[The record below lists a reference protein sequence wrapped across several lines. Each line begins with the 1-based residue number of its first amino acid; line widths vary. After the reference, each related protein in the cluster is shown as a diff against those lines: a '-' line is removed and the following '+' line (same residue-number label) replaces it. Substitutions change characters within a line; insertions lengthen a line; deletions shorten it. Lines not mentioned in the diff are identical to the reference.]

1 MKFYSKALAI
11 AYLIS
16 VVGLLLLELNQFQKV
31 DRLRGQISQSY
42 ELISGRDEGIRL
54 ELEYRRFRSIT
65 AKYVF
70 GEKLLEVSSD
80 PDAAQ
85 NVSHEMVA
93 QWFDILWSRVFSINS
108 VGVEI
113 PEAKH
118 ERFNNLLIN
127 LRGTLREIDPL
138 VQKLRPG
145 NLIGFRDIEDALA
158 PYEEDITSMAAAIG
172 QMRVE
177 RASMLQKR
185 LDAAL
190 VSMDTLLL
198 SSAAGGVLILTLF
211 GVEAYRARKEESRI
225 KGREARIRFLAEHD
239 ALTGLG
245 NRSFLNEKMN
255 RFIDYADAHGEGF
268 NLILFD
274 LDKFKDVNDTF
285 GHPMGDRLLK
295 NAAARLTAIFSGEAD
310 IVTRLGG
317 DEFAVLQRADFA
329 TSEKMVEEV
338 ISALSSAF
346 ELSGNDIRISSSVG
360 ISRYP
365 DLSHSAEEL
374 LRDADLALYEAKKQG
389 RQRYCLYETGMSV
402 AIQNRVCLE
411 ADLRHTLQCGGD
423 GLEVYY
429 QPQVTTDLKS
439 GTCKVTGVEALVRW
453 FHPEQGQIPTLDF
466 INIAEDAGLIGT
478 LSDWIFKEACT
489 DLVNWH
495 QSGFKLHLS
504 INLSPHQL
512 NNDKLASELIQLLDR
527 TGIDPNYLTLEIT
540 ESVDVKDTRKAA
552 KMLSQLS
559 ARGISLAM
567 DDFGTGYSNL
577 GYLKSL
583 PLDILKIDRSFV
595 KQLEDKEEDRKLVR
609 GIINLARG
617 MGLKI
622 IAEGVETEEQMH
634 FLQAQKCHT
643 FQGYLFGRPMHK
655 LSVLALLA
663 NVEPNVLNE
672 TILLPDLSDP
682 SETNMDPSP
691 KEKCPS

>member
-16 VVGLLLLELNQFQKV
+16 VVGLLFLELSQFQRV

-42 ELISGRDEGIRL
+42 EMISGRDEGIRL

-65 AKYVF
+65 GKYVF
-70 GEKLLEVSSD
+70 GEKLQEVGAD
-80 PDAAQ
+80 PDTAQ
-85 NVSHEMVA
+85 NVSHDMVV

-108 VGVEI
+108 VGVEV

-118 ERFNNLLIN
+118 DKFNTLLIN
-127 LRGTLREIDPL
+127 LRTSLREVDPM
-138 VQKLRPG
+138 VQTLRPG
-145 NLIGFRDIEDALA
+145 NLIAFRKIEDILA
-158 PYEEDITSMAAAIG
+158 PYEEDITSMAASIA
-172 QMRVE
+172 QTRAE
-177 RASMLQKR
+177 RASLLQKR
-185 LDAAL
+185 LDGAL
-190 VSMDTLLL
+190 TSMDTLLL

-211 GVEAYRARKEESRI
+211 GTEAYRARKEESRI

-295 NAAARLTAIFSGEAD
+295 NAAARLTAIFYGEAD

-317 DEFAVLQRADFA
+317 DEFAVLQRADLA
-329 TSEKMVEEV
+329 TSERIVAQV
-338 ISALSSAF
+338 IKALSSAF

-389 RQRYCLYETGMSV
+389 RQRYCLYETSMSI

-411 ADLRHTLQCGGD
+411 ADLRHALQCGGD

-429 QPQVTTDLKS
+429 QPQVSTNLKS
-439 GTCKVTGVEALVRW
+439 GVCKVTGVEALVRW
-453 FHPEQGQIPTLDF
+453 FHPDLGQIPTLDF

-478 LSDWIFKEACT
+478 LSDWIFREACT

-495 QSGFKLHLS
+495 QSGFKLRLS
-504 INLSPHQL
+504 INLSPQQL
-512 NNDKLASELIQLLDR
+512 NNKNLATEIIQLLER
-527 TGIDPNYLTLEIT
+527 TGADPNYLTLEIT
-540 ESVDVKDTRKAA
+540 ESVDVKDTCKAA

-583 PLDILKIDRSFV
+583 PLDILKIDRAFV
-595 KQLEDKEEDRKLVR
+595 KQIEDNEEDRKLVR

-617 MGLKI
+617 MGLKV

-634 FLQAQKCHT
+634 FLQAHKCSI

-663 NVEPNVLNE
+663 NVEPDVLNN
-672 TILLPDLSDP
+672 TISLPDLSGPPRTIVDP
-682 SETNMDPSP
+682 
-691 KEKCPS
+691 

>member
-16 VVGLLLLELNQFQKV
+16 VVGLLFLELSQFQRV

-42 ELISGRDEGIRL
+42 EMISGRDEGIRL

-65 AKYVF
+65 GKYVF
-70 GEKLLEVSSD
+70 GEKLQEVGAD
-80 PDAAQ
+80 PDTAQ
-85 NVSHEMVA
+85 NVSHDMVV

-108 VGVEI
+108 VGVEV

-118 ERFNNLLIN
+118 DKFNTLLIN
-127 LRGTLREIDPL
+127 LRTSLREVDPM
-138 VQKLRPG
+138 VQTLRPG
-145 NLIGFRDIEDALA
+145 NLIAFRKIEDILA
-158 PYEEDITSMAAAIG
+158 PYEEDITSMAASIA
-172 QMRVE
+172 QTRAE
-177 RASMLQKR
+177 RASLLQKR
-185 LDAAL
+185 LDGAL
-190 VSMDTLLL
+190 TSMDMLLL

-211 GVEAYRARKEESRI
+211 GTEAYRARKEESRI

-255 RFIDYADAHGEGF
+255 RFIDSADAHGEGF

-295 NAAARLTAIFSGEAD
+295 NAAARLTAIFCGEAD

-317 DEFAVLQRADFA
+317 DEFAVLQRADLA
-329 TSEKMVEEV
+329 TSERIVAQV
-338 ISALSSAF
+338 IKALSSAF

-389 RQRYCLYETGMSV
+389 RQRYCLYETSMSI

-411 ADLRHTLQCGGD
+411 ADLRHALQCGGD

-429 QPQVTTDLKS
+429 QPQVSTNLKS
-439 GTCKVTGVEALVRW
+439 GVCKVTGVEALVRW
-453 FHPEQGQIPTLDF
+453 FHPDLGQIPTLDF

-478 LSDWIFKEACT
+478 LSDWIFREACT

-495 QSGFKLHLS
+495 QSGFKLRLS
-504 INLSPHQL
+504 INLSPQQL
-512 NNDKLASELIQLLDR
+512 NNKNLATEIIQLLER
-527 TGIDPNYLTLEIT
+527 TGADPNYLTLEIT
-540 ESVDVKDTRKAA
+540 ESVDVKDTCKAA

-583 PLDILKIDRSFV
+583 PLDILKIDRAFV
-595 KQLEDKEEDRKLVR
+595 KQIEDNEEDRKLVR

-617 MGLKI
+617 MGLKV

-634 FLQAQKCHT
+634 FLQAHKCSI

-663 NVEPNVLNE
+663 NVEPDVLNN
-672 TILLPDLSDP
+672 TISLPDLSGPPRTIVDP
-682 SETNMDPSP
+682 
-691 KEKCPS
+691 

>member
-16 VVGLLLLELNQFQKV
+16 VVGLLFLELSQFQRV

-42 ELISGRDEGIRL
+42 EMISGRDEGIRL

-65 AKYVF
+65 GKYVF
-70 GEKLLEVSSD
+70 GEKLQEVGAD
-80 PDAAQ
+80 PDTAQ
-85 NVSHEMVA
+85 NVSHDMVV

-108 VGVEI
+108 VGVEV

-118 ERFNNLLIN
+118 DKFNTLLIN
-127 LRGTLREIDPL
+127 LRTSLREVDPM
-138 VQKLRPG
+138 VQTLRPG
-145 NLIGFRDIEDALA
+145 NLIAFRKIEDILA
-158 PYEEDITSMAAAIG
+158 PYEEDITSMAASIA
-172 QMRVE
+172 QTRAE
-177 RASMLQKR
+177 RASLLQKR

-190 VSMDTLLL
+190 TSMDTLLL

-211 GVEAYRARKEESRI
+211 GTEAYRARKEESRI

-295 NAAARLTAIFSGEAD
+295 NAAARLTAIFCGEAD

-317 DEFAVLQRADFA
+317 DEFAVLQRADLA
-329 TSEKMVEEV
+329 TSERIVAQV
-338 ISALSSAF
+338 IKALSSAF

-389 RQRYCLYETGMSV
+389 RQRYCLYETSMSI

-411 ADLRHTLQCGGD
+411 ADLRHALQCGGD

-429 QPQVTTDLKS
+429 QPQVSTNLKS
-439 GTCKVTGVEALVRW
+439 GVCKVTGVEALVRW
-453 FHPEQGQIPTLDF
+453 FHPDLGQIPTLDF

-478 LSDWIFKEACT
+478 LSDWIFREACT

-495 QSGFKLHLS
+495 QSGFKLRLS
-504 INLSPHQL
+504 INLSPQQL
-512 NNDKLASELIQLLDR
+512 NNKNLATEILQLLER
-527 TGIDPNYLTLEIT
+527 TGADPHYLTLEIT
-540 ESVDVKDTRKAA
+540 ESVDVKDTCKAA

-583 PLDILKIDRSFV
+583 PLDILKIDRAFV
-595 KQLEDKEEDRKLVR
+595 KQIEDNEEDRKLVR

-617 MGLKI
+617 MGLKV

-634 FLQAQKCHT
+634 FLQAHKCSI

-663 NVEPNVLNE
+663 NVEPDVLNN
-672 TILLPDLSDP
+672 TISLPDLSGPPRTIVDP
-682 SETNMDPSP
+682 
-691 KEKCPS
+691 

>member
-11 AYLIS
+11 AFLIS
-16 VVGLLLLELNQFQKV
+16 VVGLLFLELSQFQRV

-42 ELISGRDEGIRL
+42 EMISGRDEGIRL

-65 AKYVF
+65 GKYVF
-70 GEKLLEVSSD
+70 GEKLQEVGAD
-80 PDAAQ
+80 PDTAQ
-85 NVSHEMVA
+85 NVSHDMVV

-108 VGVEI
+108 VGVEV

-118 ERFNNLLIN
+118 DKFNTLLIN
-127 LRGTLREIDPL
+127 LRTSLREVDPM
-138 VQKLRPG
+138 VQTLRPG
-145 NLIGFRDIEDALA
+145 NLIAFRKIEDILA
-158 PYEEDITSMAAAIG
+158 PYEEDITSMAASIA
-172 QMRVE
+172 QTRAE
-177 RASMLQKR
+177 RASLLQKR

-190 VSMDTLLL
+190 TSMDTLLL

-211 GVEAYRARKEESRI
+211 GTEAYRARKEESRI

-255 RFIDYADAHGEGF
+255 RFIDYTDAHGEGF

-295 NAAARLTAIFSGEAD
+295 NAAARLTAIFCGEAD

-317 DEFAVLQRADFA
+317 DEFAVLQRADLA
-329 TSEKMVEEV
+329 TSERIVAQV
-338 ISALSSAF
+338 IKALSSAF

-389 RQRYCLYETGMSV
+389 RQRYCLYETSMSI

-411 ADLRHTLQCGGD
+411 ADLRHALQCGGD

-429 QPQVTTDLKS
+429 QPQVSTNLKS
-439 GTCKVTGVEALVRW
+439 GVCKVTGVEALVRW
-453 FHPEQGQIPTLDF
+453 FHPDLGQIPTLDF

-478 LSDWIFKEACT
+478 LSDWIFREACT

-495 QSGFKLHLS
+495 QSGFKLRLS
-504 INLSPHQL
+504 INLSPQQL
-512 NNDKLASELIQLLDR
+512 NNKNLATEIIQLLER
-527 TGIDPNYLTLEIT
+527 TGADPHYLTLEIT
-540 ESVDVKDTRKAA
+540 ESVDVKDTCKAA

-583 PLDILKIDRSFV
+583 PLDILKIDRAFV
-595 KQLEDKEEDRKLVR
+595 KQIEDNEEDRKLVR

-617 MGLKI
+617 MGLKV

-634 FLQAQKCHT
+634 FLQAHKCSI

-663 NVEPNVLNE
+663 NVEPDVLNN
-672 TILLPDLSDP
+672 TISLPDLSGPPRTIVDP
-682 SETNMDPSP
+682 
-691 KEKCPS
+691 

>member
-16 VVGLLLLELNQFQKV
+16 VVGLLLLELSQFQRV

-42 ELISGRDEGIRL
+42 EMISGRDEGIRL

-65 AKYVF
+65 GKYVF
-70 GEKLLEVSSD
+70 GEKLQEVGAD
-80 PDAAQ
+80 PDTAQ
-85 NVSHEMVA
+85 NVSHDMVV

-108 VGVEI
+108 VGVEV

-118 ERFNNLLIN
+118 DKFNTLLIN
-127 LRGTLREIDPL
+127 LRTSLREVDPM
-138 VQKLRPG
+138 VQTLRPG
-145 NLIGFRDIEDALA
+145 NLIAFRKIEDILA
-158 PYEEDITSMAAAIG
+158 PYEEDITSMAASIA
-172 QMRVE
+172 QTRAE
-177 RASMLQKR
+177 RASLLQKR

-190 VSMDTLLL
+190 TSMDTLLL

-211 GVEAYRARKEESRI
+211 GTEAYRARKEESRI

-295 NAAARLTAIFSGEAD
+295 NAAARLTAIFCGEAD

-317 DEFAVLQRADFA
+317 DEFAVLQRADLA
-329 TSEKMVEEV
+329 TSERIVAQV
-338 ISALSSAF
+338 IKALSSAF

-389 RQRYCLYETGMSV
+389 RQRYCLYETSMSI

-411 ADLRHTLQCGGD
+411 ADLRHALQCGGD

-429 QPQVTTDLKS
+429 QPQVSTNLKS
-439 GTCKVTGVEALVRW
+439 GVCKVTGVEALVRW
-453 FHPEQGQIPTLDF
+453 FHPDQGQIPTLDF

-478 LSDWIFKEACT
+478 LSDWIFREACT

-495 QSGFKLHLS
+495 QSGFKLRLS
-504 INLSPHQL
+504 INLSPQQL
-512 NNDKLASELIQLLDR
+512 NNKNLATEIIQLLER
-527 TGIDPNYLTLEIT
+527 TGADPNYLTLEIT
-540 ESVDVKDTRKAA
+540 ESVDVKDTCKAA

-583 PLDILKIDRSFV
+583 PLDILKIDRAFV
-595 KQLEDKEEDRKLVR
+595 KQIEDNEEDRKLVR

-617 MGLKI
+617 MGLKV

-634 FLQAQKCHT
+634 FLQAHKCSI

-663 NVEPNVLNE
+663 NVEPDVLNN
-672 TILLPDLSDP
+672 TISLPDLSGPPRTIVDP
-682 SETNMDPSP
+682 
-691 KEKCPS
+691 

>member
-16 VVGLLLLELNQFQKV
+16 VVGLLFLELSQFQRV

-42 ELISGRDEGIRL
+42 EMISGRDEGIRL

-65 AKYVF
+65 GKYVF
-70 GEKLLEVSSD
+70 GEKLQEVGAD
-80 PDAAQ
+80 PDTAQ
-85 NVSHEMVA
+85 NVSHDMVV

-108 VGVEI
+108 VGVEV

-118 ERFNNLLIN
+118 DKFNTLLIN
-127 LRGTLREIDPL
+127 LRTSLREVDPM
-138 VQKLRPG
+138 VQTLRPG
-145 NLIGFRDIEDALA
+145 NLIAFRKIEDILA
-158 PYEEDITSMAAAIG
+158 PYEEDITSMAASIA
-172 QMRVE
+172 QTRAE
-177 RASMLQKR
+177 RASLLQKR

-190 VSMDTLLL
+190 TSMDTLLL

-211 GVEAYRARKEESRI
+211 GTEAYRARKEESRI

-255 RFIDYADAHGEGF
+255 RFIDYADARGEGF

-295 NAAARLTAIFSGEAD
+295 NAAARLTAIFCGEAD

-317 DEFAVLQRADFA
+317 DEFAVLQRADLA
-329 TSEKMVEEV
+329 TSERIVAQV
-338 ISALSSAF
+338 IKALSSAF

-389 RQRYCLYETGMSV
+389 RQRYCLYETSMSI

-411 ADLRHTLQCGGD
+411 ADLRHALQCGGD

-429 QPQVTTDLKS
+429 QPQVSTNLKS
-439 GTCKVTGVEALVRW
+439 GVCKVTGVEALVRW
-453 FHPEQGQIPTLDF
+453 FHPDLGQIPTLDF

-478 LSDWIFKEACT
+478 LSDWIFREACT

-495 QSGFKLHLS
+495 QSGFKLRLS
-504 INLSPHQL
+504 INLSPQQL
-512 NNDKLASELIQLLDR
+512 NNKNLATEILQLLER
-527 TGIDPNYLTLEIT
+527 TGADPHYLTLEIT
-540 ESVDVKDTRKAA
+540 ESVDVKDTCKAA

-583 PLDILKIDRSFV
+583 PLDILKIDRAFV
-595 KQLEDKEEDRKLVR
+595 KQIEDNEEDRKLVR

-617 MGLKI
+617 MGLKV

-634 FLQAQKCHT
+634 FLQAHKCSI

-663 NVEPNVLNE
+663 NVEPDVLNN
-672 TILLPDLSDP
+672 TISLPDLSGPPRTIVDP
-682 SETNMDPSP
+682 
-691 KEKCPS
+691 

>member
-11 AYLIS
+11 AFLIS
-16 VVGLLLLELNQFQKV
+16 VVGLLFLELSQFQRV

-42 ELISGRDEGIRL
+42 EMISGRDEGIRL

-65 AKYVF
+65 GKYVF
-70 GEKLLEVSSD
+70 GEKLQEVGAD
-80 PDAAQ
+80 PDTAQ
-85 NVSHEMVA
+85 NVSHDMVV

-108 VGVEI
+108 VGVEV
-113 PEAKH
+113 PEEKH
-118 ERFNNLLIN
+118 DKFNTLLIN
-127 LRGTLREIDPL
+127 LRTSLREVDPM
-138 VQKLRPG
+138 VQTLRPG
-145 NLIGFRDIEDALA
+145 NLIAFRKIEDILA
-158 PYEEDITSMAAAIG
+158 PYEDDITSMAASIA
-172 QMRVE
+172 QTRAE
-177 RASMLQKR
+177 RASLLQKR

-190 VSMDTLLL
+190 TSMDTLLL

-211 GVEAYRARKEESRI
+211 GTEAYRARKEESRI

-295 NAAARLTAIFSGEAD
+295 NAAARLTAIFCGEAD

-317 DEFAVLQRADFA
+317 DEFAVLQRADLA
-329 TSEKMVEEV
+329 TSERIVAQV
-338 ISALSSAF
+338 IKALSSAF

-360 ISRYP
+360 ISSYP

-389 RQRYCLYETGMSV
+389 RQRYCLYETSMSI

-411 ADLRHTLQCGGD
+411 ADLRHALQCGGD

-429 QPQVTTDLKS
+429 QPQVSTNLKS
-439 GTCKVTGVEALVRW
+439 GVCKVTGVEALVRW
-453 FHPEQGQIPTLDF
+453 FHPDLGQIPTLDF

-478 LSDWIFKEACT
+478 LSDWIFREACT

-495 QSGFKLHLS
+495 QSGFKLRLS
-504 INLSPHQL
+504 INLSPQQL
-512 NNDKLASELIQLLDR
+512 NNKNLATEIIQLLER
-527 TGIDPNYLTLEIT
+527 TGADPNYLTLEIT
-540 ESVDVKDTRKAA
+540 ESVDVKDTCKAA

-583 PLDILKIDRSFV
+583 PLDILKIDRAFV
-595 KQLEDKEEDRKLVR
+595 KQIEDNEEDRKLVR

-617 MGLKI
+617 MGLKV

-634 FLQAQKCHT
+634 FLQAHKCSI

-663 NVEPNVLNE
+663 NVEPDVLNNK
-672 TILLPDLSDP
+672 ISLPDLSGPPRTIVDP
-682 SETNMDPSP
+682 
-691 KEKCPS
+691 